1 MEPLSCFGQ
10 TSGMTTCS
18 STSFQGYTPMPKT
31 RKSLWPNSL
40 LRIKSRISS
49 IFLCRLRRFR
59 NMNNCSSSSS
69 SSKYHLKQRTLGN
82 TLGGGHS
89 YTPSKFYHLPYKS
102 INPPSS
108 FVWIWGS
115 KCSNKLKVFSWL
127 LMMDRLNVRRILRR
141 KKFKLEYTLSW
152 QS

>member
-82 TLGGGHS
+82 TLGGGALL
-89 YTPSKFYHLPYKS
+89 YP
-102 INPPSS
+102 
-108 FVWIWGS
+108 
-115 KCSNKLKVFSWL
+115 LKVLSPPIQEHKPPKLFHMDLGLQVFKQTESIL
-127 LMMDRLNVRRILRR
+127 LAADDG
-141 KKFKLEYTLSW
+141 
-152 QS
+152 